1 MENQANSAAQET
13 DDQPDR
19 KVTGP
24 VPPEWLGPVLALA
37 AFASMVIGSIIQGG
51 ILLGVIGSPLLL
63 AFLIYV
69 FLRRW
74 ARRTKGY
81 IGLGIVLLLIV
92 SAISSQGRGTVDPM
106 YSLLAHILGPLLAV
120 AAAWCFRQRAPLTPA
135 AVARSGPSSAGA
147 PGGLHSSIDAM
158 QNITAVLVE
167 LFPTLPPTWSS
178 AWLEFREIGS
188 HRECVFNVE
197 TAGARFTTE
206 VPAHLAD
213 QMSEARNI
221 MRGPGGNTWFAA
233 TITLNPADPGSYQTD
248 FNYDKEPE
256 WLTEPTK
263 AACLS
268 ETRRI
273 RKLGTLPGWA
283 HQRMGSVK

>member
-1 MENQANSAAQET
+1 MENQVNSAAQDT
-13 DDQPDR
+13 DDDQPDR
-19 KVTGP
+19 KAPGA

-63 AFLIYV
+63 TFLLYV

-81 IGLGIVLLLIV
+81 IGLAVVLLAMV
-92 SAISSQGRGTVDPM
+92 GSFGSATGTPLHAVL
-106 YSLLAHILGPLLAV
+106 YQTIGPALAV

-135 AVARSGPSSAGA
+135 AVAPSGPSSAGA

-167 LFPTLPPTWSS
+167 LFPTLPPAWSS

-188 HRECVFNVE
+188 HRECIFNVE
-197 TAGARFTTE
+197 TGGARFTTE

-213 QMSEARNI
+213 RMSEARSI
-221 MRGPGGNTWFAA
+221 MRGPGGNTWFAV
-233 TITLNPADPGSYQTD
+233 TVSLNPTDPGSYQTE

-263 AACLS
+263 TECLS

-273 RKLGTLPGWA
+273 RKLGTLPEWA
-283 HQRMGSVK
+283 LHRMGAAK

>member
-1 MENQANSAAQET
+1 MEKQVSSAAQET
-13 DDQPDR
+13 NDDQPDR
-19 KVTGP
+19 KVPGP

-37 AFASMVIGSIIQGG
+37 AFALIVVGSIIQGG
-51 ILLGVIGSPLLL
+51 ILLRVIGTPLLVSF
-63 AFLIYV
+63 FLFI

-74 ARRTKGY
+74 ASRTKGY
-81 IGLGIVLLLIV
+81 IGLAVVLLAMLGSFG
-92 SAISSQGRGTVDPM
+92 SAGGIPLHAVLSQV
-106 YSLLAHILGPLLAV
+106 IGPAMAI
-120 AAAWCFRQRAPLTPA
+120 AAAWCFRQRAPLTPT
-135 AVARSGPSSAGA
+135 AVGRSGSASAGA

-188 HRECVFNVE
+188 HRECIFNVE
-197 TAGARFTTE
+197 TEGARFTTE

-213 QMSEARNI
+213 RMSEARST
-221 MRGPGGNTWFAA
+221 MRGPGGNTWFAV
-233 TITLNPADPGSYQTD
+233 TVTLDAADPGSYQTE

-263 AACLS
+263 TECLR
-268 ETRRI
+268 ETLSI
-273 RKLGTLPGWA
+273 RKLGTLPEWA
-283 HQRMGSVK
+283 QQRLGSVK